1 MPRPA
6 RTLVTAKVHKMWPR
20 EQWDAVMAALDEYG
34 REGSSWGCTRVQ
46 LAILKLCGGNRDEIP
61 KLVETANRDYRD
73 VIAWAENPE
82 AIRLLWAVRK
92 EMSRAEIAAMRR
104 RDKRQYRRWLRK

>member
-1 MPRPA
+1 
-6 RTLVTAKVHKMWPR
+6 
-20 EQWDAVMAALDEYG
+20 
-34 REGSSWGCTRVQ
+34 
-46 LAILKLCGGNRDEIP
+46 
-61 KLVETANRDYRD
+61 